1 MRGSVPRVFERT
13 SVDHVNQVG
22 AAGEG
27 DPAPRPST
35 WGQSGGWRLPSPHPP
50 GPKRGRPWRVTSP
63 PSAAGWFKSLVGHS
77 ADRRTHFP
85 PSQNSEGTEAPPP
98 PPRPCSHPAFHLALG
113 NERQEQQSRAF
124 LKSCALQLCKVVRC
138 LTEVEVQGL
147 AAPGARGAETPSLKA
162 REKGPRGAGAGG
174 GRRTLGEPTLTLCFS
189 PPPSV
194 SVQVRVTHC
203 TPVWRAHRSPRGK
216 LGSLAFACETSM
228 FPATRLVARSGPALE
243 AIRGGAGPLGSFCQ
257 EDPAP

>member
-1 MRGSVPRVFERT
+1 METAQP
-13 SVDHVNQVG
+13 
-22 AAGEG
+22 
-27 DPAPRPST
+27 
-35 WGQSGGWRLPSPHPP
+35 
-50 GPKRGRPWRVTSP
+50 P
-63 PSAAGWFKSLVGHS
+63 PSRAQARSPLACDLTPLRCRLVQKPGRSLRRQTHALPTFSELRG
-77 ADRRTHFP
+77 DRGP
-85 PSQNSEGTEAPPP
+85 LP

-113 NERQEQQSRAF
+113 NERQEQQSRSF

-189 PPPSV
+189 PPLSV
-194 SVQVRVTHC
+194 SVQVGVTHC

>member
-85 PSQNSEGTEAPPP
+85 PSQNSEGTEGERERA
-98 PPRPCSHPAFHLALG
+98 RALE
-113 NERQEQQSRAF
+113 NEGKESMNQNDMEEKNGMAVREEAVKTEKYSRAVCF
-124 LKSCALQLCKVVRC
+124 LP
-138 LTEVEVQGL
+138 EGL
-147 AAPGARGAETPSLKA
+147 
-162 REKGPRGAGAGG
+162 
-174 GRRTLGEPTLTLCFS
+174 
-189 PPPSV
+189 
-194 SVQVRVTHC
+194 
-203 TPVWRAHRSPRGK
+203 
-216 LGSLAFACETSM
+216 
-228 FPATRLVARSGPALE
+228 
-243 AIRGGAGPLGSFCQ
+243 
-257 EDPAP
+257 